1 MMRSAASSLV
11 VALLVVGAVIAVPA
25 VSGTNAVDAQES
37 TPTDGDGGGNE
48 SITPGERFSGVVG
61 VQEAEIDGDMQSRA
75 FGIRVAKAEGDNAR
89 AAVVA
94 ERHQRNEQRLAE
106 LDGRLSDLERVR
118 DNGSMS
124 HGEYAARS
132 AVVHSELRSVE
143 RSANE
148 TAEVADGVP
157 NDTLEANGV
166 NPEAIATLQNTAGE
180 MGGPGVADL
189 ARSIAGPNI
198 DRALPER
205 TGPPKRGNKTTGTDR
220 GADDRGPGDRGGTD
234 AGGAG
239 DRSKNGTAAGA
250 ADDTTTTAPEA
261 SDSAETEQPATESG
275 GTADGSASGY

>member
-220 GADDRGPGDRGGTD
+220 GGTD

-261 SDSAETEQPATESG
+261 SDSAETEQPATESR